1 MSLAR
6 DHHVSPCTDQY
17 DRSPGI
23 ASLIA
28 PSLAA
33 GHSFARGQDPW
44 NGPKAVALHGG
55 CLLGAFF
62 LEVGGCTVK
71 MAKSSLPSAEFA
83 LRLKT
88 PGASEGWFFPK
99 PPPEPGPDWD
109 RSHRSGAASRPSS
122 CQVGRLERAQ
132 SDAAPPTG
140 AAHRGAADRADR
152 ADRSAGGEGE

>member
-1 MSLAR
+1 MFLRAPISTTARPESHRSSLLHSLR
-6 DHHVSPCTDQY
+6 VI
-17 DRSPGI
+17 RSPGVKTHGMVQKRW
-23 ASLIA
+23 LYT
-28 PSLAA
+28 AA
-33 GHSFARGQDPW
+33 A
-44 NGPKAVALHGG
+44 
-55 CLLGAFF
+55 CLVLFF